1 MSTCPKCQ
9 KELDFFEYNGIELL
23 KCSDCNGFW
32 FKNEK
37 FREAKQAGFSGLSKL
52 SLSELP
58 SEEPLSSSSSVEEM
72 RCPDCQESLVPYAYA
87 YSSEIQLYR
96 CRNCQGIW
104 ADYADLVR
112 IEELLTGYK
121 ESLDEA
127 KAKALPLMLK
137 VKKQIQQEE
146 RAREE
151 ERKRSKKGLF
161 NRIFR
166 PKDPQNRKV
175 QNIFDDNGSNDDK
188 PL

>member
-1 MSTCPKCQ
+1 VSTCPKCQ
-9 KELDFFEYNGIELL
+9 KELDFFEYQGIELL

-32 FKNEK
+32 FKSEK
-37 FREAKQAGFSGLSKL
+37 FREAKQVGFSGLSGI
-52 SLSELP
+52 SSSELP
-58 SEEPLSSSSSVEEM
+58 SEESPPPSSSKEEM
-72 RCPDCQESLVPYAYA
+72 RCPDCEVPLIPYAYA

-96 CRNCQGIW
+96 CRDCQGIW
-104 ADYADLVR
+104 ANYADLVR

-127 KAKALPLMLK
+127 KAMALPLMLK

-151 ERKRSKKGLF
+151 EQKRSKKGFF

-166 PKDPQNRKV
+166 QKDSQNRKV
-175 QNIFDDNGSNDDK
+175 QNIFDDHDSNDDK
-188 PL
+188 FS